1 MILFGSAI
9 RWASRKEFA
18 KVSFT
23 SSEGTDKKIIPYKDL
38 GSTNGAGV
46 IGGAII
52 NTKLDLT
59 HPLCY
64 GYNQSNLPVFKRG
77 TMFVEPSENPFATPI
92 RYTSNPLLSGWINY
106 QNKKVIG
113 DKAGARVTSMGR
125 GRVISLVDNTNFRAF
140 WYGTNKIFA
149 NAIFF
154 GHTIERGATD

>member
-1 MILFGSAI
+1 MEGL
-9 RWASRKEFA
+9 A
-18 KVSFT
+18 KVDFQAAS
-23 SSEGTDKKIIPYKDL
+23 GTKKKEIAYKDL
-38 GSTNGAGV
+38 RATNGAGV

-52 NTKLDLT
+52 KTRLDLS

-64 GYNQSNLPVFKRG
+64 GYNDSVLPFFKRG
-77 TMFVEPSENPFATPI
+77 TLFMKASENPFATPI
-92 RYTSNPLLSGWINY
+92 RYMNQPLMSGWINY

-113 DKAGARVTSMGR
+113 NKAGARVTSIGR

-154 GHTIERGATD
+154 GHTIDRGATD